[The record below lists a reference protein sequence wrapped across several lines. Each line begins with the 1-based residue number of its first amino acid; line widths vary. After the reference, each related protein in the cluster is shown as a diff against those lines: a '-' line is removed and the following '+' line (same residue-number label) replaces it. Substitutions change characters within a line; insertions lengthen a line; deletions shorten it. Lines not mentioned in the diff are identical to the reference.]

1 MEDPVPIISIIPKT
15 ETDKGSLND
24 LERISDS
31 MIDKEIPNNI
41 ILDVQP
47 NIFKYK
53 TNKNNEIEIKYF
65 TYKDNIIFEAT
76 NNNLIP

>member
-1 MEDPVPIISIIPKT
+1 MEAPVPIISIIPKT
-15 ETDKGSLND
+15 ETDKGSLNA